1 MRRLPRP
8 LRGDPR
14 SAKRVDSSAVQ
25 PFHIAAKVLQA
36 VSVLPHESVASS
48 VSVAVA
54 ASAWLNPACRN
65 TLRPK
70 ADNWA
75 SDMFIVFLRLVRVG
89 FGGTVC
95 RESIRSR
102 RGLFDSAT

>member
-1 MRRLPRP
+1 MP
-8 LRGDPR
+8 LE
-14 SAKRVDSSAVQ
+14 SA
-25 PFHIAAKVLQA
+25 
-36 VSVLPHESVASS
+36 ASS

-65 TLRPK
+65 TSRPNT
-70 ADNWA
+70 DNLS

-89 FGGTVC
+89 FGGTVR

-102 RGLFDSAT
+102 RSLLDSAT